1 MCCRLWWWRTPGS
14 VGSQGRV
21 GQGGCGRSVRR
32 DGSAFGPGR
41 RWGRW
46 LPEKISSH
54 IIQIAARDGNAV
66 SPYADSFGYAHVQF
80 MRIEFPHR
88 HEWKLI
94 FPIIVFF
101 GKQYFLSITDP
112 HERVSSSFR
121 IEKEYIN
128 SG

>member
-14 VGSQGRV
+14 AGSLGRV
-21 GQGGCGRSVRR
+21 GQGGCGRFEQR

-46 LPEKISSH
+46 PPEKSLP
-54 IIQIAARDGNAV
+54 IQIAARDGHAV

-88 HEWKLI
+88 HEWKWI
-94 FPIIVFF
+94 FPIIVFLASNIF
-101 GKQYFLSITDP
+101 CQSLTLMRELVLHS
-112 HERVSSSFR
+112 E
-121 IEKEYIN
+121 
-128 SG
+128 